1 MRLPT
6 YAILPAIALAAFALP
21 GCGEREVRRTES
33 NEMIDLSGEWN
44 DTDSQLVA
52 KEMIADSMSY
62 PWAEQF
68 TAKNKKAP
76 KVQLG
81 KVIVRA
87 NGDDIATDIF
97 LKNIRKEFV
106 RSGKVD
112 VVDEDKSSTRAEVA
126 DQANFAKEAK
136 AAGEELAADFLLKG
150 TINVQND
157 QLGERK
163 VKFYQV
169 DLELTD
175 IQSRKIVWTNDKKIK
190 KDVTNAGSKF

>member
-1 MRLPT
+1 MRLAT
-6 YAILPAIALAAFALP
+6 IAILPAIALAAFALP

-33 NEMIDLSGEWN
+33 NEMIDLSGDWN

-52 KEMIADSMSY
+52 KEMIADAMTY
-62 PWAEQF
+62 PWADQF
-68 TAKNKKAP
+68 TAKSKRNP

-81 KVIVRA
+81 KVIVRS

-112 VVDEDKSSTRAEVA
+112 VIDADKAQTRATVA
-126 DQANFAKEAK
+126 DQANFSKEAK
-136 AAGEELAADFLLKG
+136 AAGEEEAADFLLKG
-150 TINVQND
+150 TINVQDD
-157 QLGERK
+157 QLGNRK

-175 IQSRKIVWTNDKKIK
+175 IQSAKIVWTNDKKIK
-190 KDVTNAGSKF
+190 KDVTNAKSKF